1 MLCSGPSSFCFAAAS
16 VATRAKISSWYSL
29 LVAPQDYGISDKD
42 LVQAFQ
48 VWFCL
53 RVDGRLCQAHVGAK
67 PFDLQ
72 GDMLFWLHV
81 VERVSPVSRFA
92 MELAEVSRR
101 IANVRR
107 QLRRSQPYG
116 RPCCGLSS
124 ETMVAGL
131 LVFEY
136 SGSSFEC
143 VRHFFQ
149 RHAWPERSL
158 EEAEDA
164 FAFMYRT
171 TRSEDIVK
179 ISVFP
184 PRQALVRAILF
195 ILCFRLWRFVKEQN
209 EQRGVAPHRQQLIQ
223 FALAHMPKFLDAQTY
238 VVVSRP
244 LLGTQRTQQ
253 KFLRKF
259 RLQWSAKIGKLRPS
273 PPVGRGIL
281 QEKAGT
287 GNETRATHPEYIC
300 ARRLLPPVFGGPILG
315 MVWDLLLQIFNPSN
329 WGAVLGFILGFMV
342 ARSLLFFGGATK
354 QFRTTALW

>member
-16 VATRAKISSWYSL
+16 VATRATISSWYSL

-131 LVFEY
+131 LV
-136 SGSSFEC
+136 SKLGNS
-143 VRHFFQ
+143 
-149 RHAWPERSL
+149 
-158 EEAEDA
+158 
-164 FAFMYRT
+164 
-171 TRSEDIVK
+171 
-179 ISVFP
+179 
-184 PRQALVRAILF
+184 ALVLLLAAAFCRR
-195 ILCFRLWRFVKEQN
+195 RLGLVMKR
-209 EQRGVAPHRQQLIQ
+209 
-223 FALAHMPKFLDAQTY
+223 
-238 VVVSRP
+238 
-244 LLGTQRTQQ
+244 
-253 KFLRKF
+253 
-259 RLQWSAKIGKLRPS
+259 
-273 PPVGRGIL
+273 
-281 QEKAGT
+281 
-287 GNETRATHPEYIC
+287 
-300 ARRLLPPVFGGPILG
+300 ARRIQNIFVRGAFYPPFSGGPVFGGPILG
-315 MVWDLLLQIFNPSN
+315 MVWDLLLQIFNPSH

-342 ARSLLFFGGATK
+342 ARSLPFFFFGGATK